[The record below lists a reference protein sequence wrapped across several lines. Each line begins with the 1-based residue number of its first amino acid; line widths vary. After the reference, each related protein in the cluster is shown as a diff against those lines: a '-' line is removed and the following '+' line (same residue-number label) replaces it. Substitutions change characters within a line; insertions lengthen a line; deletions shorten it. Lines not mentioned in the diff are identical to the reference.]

1 MEGKTRTY
9 VEQDMKR
16 CYFVGVS
23 ENGMSAVSQPNGSV
37 VGKRGEHD
45 ENPREKRCYAYWS
58 LNLRIHGT

>member
-1 MEGKTRTY
+1 MERNGGKPL
-9 VEQDMKR
+9 
-16 CYFVGVS
+16 S
-23 ENGMSAVSQPNGSV
+23 ENGMSAVSQPNGSF